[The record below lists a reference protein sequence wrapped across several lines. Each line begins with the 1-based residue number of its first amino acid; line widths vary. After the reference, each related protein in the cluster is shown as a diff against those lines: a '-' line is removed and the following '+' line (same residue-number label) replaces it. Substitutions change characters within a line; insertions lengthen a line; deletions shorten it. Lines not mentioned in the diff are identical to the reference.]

1 MSKKKYIILLIIS
14 SILLAVCCWGLIYGI
29 STALAMIRL
38 YPRPLDS
45 FWSMDRI
52 LLLFAFFSV
61 LASIA
66 AYGIVFSVLT
76 LKNGNTEQQKTL
88 GKKQIIL
95 SIVGLVVFAIVIFCI
110 CAGICF
116 IAEKLK

>member
-1 MSKKKYIILLIIS
+1 MSKKKYIILLVVS
-14 SILLAVCCWGLIYGI
+14 SILFVLNCWQLVRGV
-29 STALAMIRL
+29 STALAIIRL

-52 LLLFAFFSV
+52 LLLFAIFSA
-61 LASIA
+61 LAAIT
-66 AYGIVFSVLT
+66 AYGIVFSALT
-76 LKNGNTEQQKTL
+76 LKNGNTEKRKTL

-95 SIVGLVVFAIVIFCI
+95 SIVGLVLFAIVIFCI

-116 IAEKLK
+116 VAEKLK

>member
-1 MSKKKYIILLIIS
+1 MNKKKHIILLIIS
-14 SILLAVCCWGLIYGI
+14 SILFVLNCWQLVRGI
-29 STALAMIRL
+29 STALAIIRL

-45 FWSMDRI
+45 FWSMDKI
-52 LLLFAFFSV
+52 LLLFAIFSV
-61 LASIA
+61 LAAIT
-66 AYGIVFSVLT
+66 AYGMVFSALT
-76 LKNGNTEQQKTL
+76 LKNENIEKRKIL

-95 SIVGLVVFAIVIFCI
+95 SIVGLVLFAVVIFCI

>member
-1 MSKKKYIILLIIS
+1 MSKKKCIVLLITS
-14 SILLAVCCWGLIYGI
+14 LILLAICCCGLIYGI

-52 LLLFAFFSV
+52 ISLFAIFSV
-61 LASIA
+61 LAAIT
-66 AYGIVFSVLT
+66 AYGIVFSALT
-76 LKNGNTEQQKTL
+76 LKNGNTEKRKAL

-95 SIVGLVVFAIVIFCI
+95 SIVGLVLFAIVIFCI

-116 IAEKLK
+116 IAERLK